1 MKMTF
6 KDKIKDQ
13 LVLHEGLRLKPYK
26 CTSGK
31 LTIGVGRN
39 LDDVGISE
47 QEAFMLLDSDINKI
61 INSLPFQFPFY
72 SKLNDARKAVLINM
86 AFNIGMSGLFKFKN
100 MLAAIREED
109 FEQASYEMLDSVW
122 AEQVGNRARQ
132 LANQM
137 ANGEWQ

>member
-1 MKMTF
+1 MTF

-39 LDDVGISE
+39 LDDAGISE
-47 QEAFMLLDSDINKI
+47 QEAFMLLDNDINKI

-72 SKLNDARKAVLINM
+72 SELNDARKAVLINM

-100 MLAAIREED
+100 MLAAIRNGD

-137 ANGEWQ
+137 ASGEWQ

>member
-1 MKMTF
+1 MTF

-47 QEAFMLLDSDINKI
+47 QEAFMLLDNDINKI

-72 SKLNDARKAVLINM
+72 SELNDARKAVLINM

-100 MLAAIREED
+100 MLAAIRNGD

-137 ANGEWQ
+137 ASGEWQ